1 MVWIKSHK
9 PVCWR
14 FTPLLMMLF
23 RRAGKF
29 KNQNLMK
36 EVRPLVECSGT
47 GDWDFGTFIS
57 FRISAQGEQVSSIT
71 CVCAL
76 SLHRPEATVIS
87 ETELRTQTMDQH
99 HSLLCLFCH
108 QDIKLVNTIYEFS
121 EGQWWNGMGQLLHLI
136 FGHLLVLTHLLFQRR
151 YHTYNIAMQRT
162 WKKAG
167 PDLLWPI
174 KPMGGDC
181 WLWTSLHHQ
190 LRGLLIWRTRTFP
203 E

>member
-9 PVCWR
+9 PLCWR
-14 FTPLLMMLF
+14 FTPLLMVLL
-23 RRAGKF
+23 RRTGKF

-47 GDWDFGTFIS
+47 GDWDFGSLVS
-57 FRISAQGEQVSSIT
+57 FRLSAQGEQASSIT

-87 ETELRTQTMDQH
+87 ETELRTQKMDQH

-108 QDIKLVNTIYEFS
+108 QDIKGSIYEFS
-121 EGQWWNGMGQLLHLI
+121 EGQWWYGMGQLLQPDL
-136 FGHLLVLTHLLFQRR
+136 FHLLVLTHLLFQCR
-151 YHTYNIAMQRT
+151 YHTYTTAVQRT

-167 PDLLWPI
+167 PHLLWPI

-181 WLWTSLHHQ
+181 WLWTSLHQQ
-190 LRGLLIWRTRTFP
+190 LQGLLIWRTCTFP